1 MLGSFFVYFT
11 VILHLSLAPFFIDCN
26 DGFSFFQSSD
36 YALFIDFD
44 NLFVFD
50 TESQDLIIRRFVAQ
64 TNAYLFALF
73 DDQFFP
79 FKTDAWFQEYR
90 RGIRSVC

>member
-1 MLGSFFVYFT
+1 MLLLYND
-11 VILHLSLAPFFIDCN
+11 LALKSGAIFHNDCN
-26 DGFSFFQSSD
+26 DGFYFFQSSD
-36 YALFIDFD
+36 NALFIDFD

-64 TNAYLFALF
+64 LDAYLLALF
-73 DDQFFP
+73 DGQLFP
-79 FKTDAWFQEYR
+79 LETYTWLQEYR